1 MDGPDAAPGLT
12 DPLPLAQALIR
23 CASVT
28 PADGGAQ
35 SALAEMLE
43 RLGFTVHRL
52 RYGEIENIFA
62 RLGNEGPHLCFA
74 GHTDVVPVGT
84 ANWRSDPFGGEVRDG
99 VLYGRGACD
108 MKGAIAA
115 FVSGVAQH
123 LEQGTPTGS
132 ISLLITGDEE
142 GPAVDGTVKVLEWMR
157 ANDQIPDFC
166 LVGEPTCP
174 VRLGDMVKIG
184 RRGSVNMKIEVFGT
198 QGHVAYP
205 HRADNPVHRLIR
217 ALDAL
222 TSAPVDA
229 GTEWFEASS
238 LQVTSIDVGNTATNV
253 IPASARA
260 ALNIRF
266 NDGHSG
272 ASLTAWVRAT
282 VGAVCG
288 PVRPGVLDQRRVV
301 RHQAGADGGDPAPG
315 DPGRDG
321 DRSEA
326 RHRGRHV
333 GCAVH
338 RELLPGGGIRS
349 GWRDDASGRRMC
361 PGRRIARSRSDLSGH
376 RGGLPG
382 MSQGVATR
390 KSILVGILRIARG
403 RADGIDC
410 FGSSPQAISV
420 QPGAADRVSA
430 GWRSAGGVLRRTAA
444 GADRPGDDTVRTAD
458 AGGRVL

>member
-1 MDGPDAAPGLT
+1 MDEVGAAPGLA

-35 SALAEMLE
+35 GALAEMLE

-52 RYGEIENIFA
+52 RYGAIENVFA
-62 RLGNEGPHLCFA
+62 RLGSGGPHICFA
-74 GHTDVVPVGT
+74 GHTDVVPVGM

-115 FVSGVAQH
+115 FVAGVAQY
-123 LEQGTPTGS
+123 LEQGAPKGS

-157 ANDQIPDFC
+157 ANDHVPDFC

-184 RRGSVNMKIEVFGT
+184 RRGSVNMKLEVYGT

-205 HRADNPVHRLIR
+205 HRVDNPVHRLIR

-229 GTEWFEASS
+229 GTEWFEAST
-238 LQVTSIDVGNTATNV
+238 LQVTSVDVGNTATNV
-253 IPASARA
+253 VPASARA

-272 ASLTAWVRAT
+272 ASLTEWVRAT
-282 VGAVCG
+282 VGRYADRFDLESSISGESFVTK
-288 PVRPGVLDQRRVV
+288 PGSMVDILRQAILGATGIDPKLDT
-301 RHQAGADGGDPAPG
+301 
-315 DPGRDG
+315 
-321 DRSEA
+321 
-326 RHRGRHV
+326 
-333 GCAVH
+333 
-338 RELLPGGGIRS
+338 GGGTS
-349 GWRDDASGRRMC
+349 DARFIAQYC
-361 PGRRIARSRSDLSGH
+361 P
-376 RGGLPG
+376 
-382 MSQGVATR
+382 VAEFG
-390 KSILVGILRIARG
+390 LVGATMHQVDECVPVAELRDLARIY
-403 RADGIDC
+403 RDI
-410 FGSSPQAISV
+410 V
-420 QPGAADRVSA
+420 AAFLA
-430 GWRSAGGVLRRTAA
+430 
-444 GADRPGDDTVRTAD
+444 
-458 AGGRVL
+458 